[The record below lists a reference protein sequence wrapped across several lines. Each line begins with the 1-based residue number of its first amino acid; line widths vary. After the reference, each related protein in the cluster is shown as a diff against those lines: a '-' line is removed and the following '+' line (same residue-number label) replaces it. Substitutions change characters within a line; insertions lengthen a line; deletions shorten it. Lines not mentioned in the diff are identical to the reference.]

1 MKWENNLVTKGN
13 TWNCLVYA
21 EDCSESSWDWSE
33 SNWVTLVNIVV
44 TTGSNLEMPESN
56 SERRGSNSDWSVSSW
71 GMSEST
77 EVMTGNTSG
86 MRVRKL
92 KGMLECIVVRKG
104 RSLVTSDC
112 TKVKSGSNWGR

>member
-1 MKWENNLVTKGN
+1 MRTVN

-21 EDCSESSWDWSE
+21 EDCWESSWDWSE
-33 SNWVTLVNIVV
+33 SNWVTLVNIAV

-56 SERRGSNSDWSVSSW
+56 SERRGSNSDWLVSSW
-71 GMSEST
+71 EMLEST

-92 KGMLECIVVRKG
+92 KGKLECIAVRKG
-104 RSLVTSDC
+104 RSLVTLDC
-112 TKVKSGSNWGR
+112 TRVKLGSNWGM